1 MKCKKEK
8 YESDYDSDSI
18 WFTYKGECSAF
29 LDLDVAEHPQLNLE
43 DREKLGDKLLDTVEK
58 YIEEKGTF
66 KMEEHSSSIHILRGK
81 DTVAK
86 VWYDRLV
93 DSAIKSKD
101 DAYKVSKK
109 LIEMLEDKNKINYP
123 HIKPVIAYGDSCNL
137 KIVEGD
143 KTLAKFKNRTD
154 AQAFL
159 DILKTN
165 GWESQKISKKSNITS
180 LQYLDGRNR
189 SIELFHGMGFF
200 PSDLANKILY
210 CLRKYINEEL

>member
-8 YESDYDSDSI
+8 YESESDLESI
-18 WFTYKGECSAF
+18 WFTYRGETGAF
-29 LDLDVAEHPQLNLE
+29 LDLDVDEHPQLGVE
-43 DREKLGDKLLDTVEK
+43 DREKLGDILLDTVEK

-93 DSAIKSKD
+93 NSAIKTKE
-101 DAYKVSKK
+101 DAYKVSRK
-109 LIEMLEDKNKINYP
+109 LIEMLEDKNKIHYP
-123 HIKPVIAYGDSCNL
+123 YIEPVFSYGDSCNV
-137 KIVEGD
+137 KIVEDG
-143 KTLAKFKNRTD
+143 KILAKFKNRND
-154 AQAFL
+154 AYAFL
-159 DILKTN
+159 DILKTK